1 MSCPSNVLFVEKL
14 QDAENPGL
22 YVGGFWKLC
31 FDPQKG
37 AANKIE
43 GEFKPTVDCLCATR
57 RRFVFI
63 HKGIDATLA
72 IKCEDGIEE

>member
-1 MSCPSNVLFVEKL
+1 MAFGSSVLTHKKE
-14 QDAENPGL
+14 Q
-22 YVGGFWKLC
+22 
-31 FDPQKG
+31 QI
-37 AANKIE
+37 KIA
-43 GEFKPTVDCLCATR
+43 GEFKPTVDCLCAPR

>member
-22 YVGGFWKLC
+22 YVGGFWESSVLPHKKE
-31 FDPQKG
+31 QQI
-37 AANKIE
+37 KIE
-43 GEFKPTVDCLCATR
+43 GEFKTTMDCLCATR

-72 IKCEDGIEE
+72 IKM

>member
-14 QDAENPGL
+14 QDAENLGL
-22 YVGGFWKLC
+22 YVGGFLESSVLTHKKE
-31 FDPQKG
+31 QQI
-37 AANKIE
+37 KIE

-72 IKCEDGIEE
+72 IKM

>member
-1 MSCPSNVLFVEKL
+1 M
-14 QDAENPGL
+14 Q
-22 YVGGFWKLC
+22 LC
-31 FDPQKG
+31 FDPQNEQQVKNQG
-37 AANKIE
+37 ERIE
-43 GEFKPTVDCLCATR
+43 PTVDCLCATR